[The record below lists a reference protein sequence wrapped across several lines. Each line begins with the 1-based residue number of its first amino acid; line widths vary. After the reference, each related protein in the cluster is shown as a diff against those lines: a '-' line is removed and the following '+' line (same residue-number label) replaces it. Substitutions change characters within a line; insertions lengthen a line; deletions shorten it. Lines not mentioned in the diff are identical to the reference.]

1 MNDFTIQA
9 EVDVLETLANRS
21 PCHVMDIA
29 NSVGSHPITID
40 QTCARLHEE
49 GCIYPLGR
57 GLYEITEE
65 GEHRLEA
72 RCNP

>member
-1 MNDFTIQA
+1 MNDFTTRS

-29 NSVGSHPITID
+29 NTLESHPITID
-40 QTCARLHEE
+40 RTCARLHEKE
-49 GCIYPLGR
+49 YISSLGR

-65 GEHRLEA
+65 GKHQLETQ
-72 RCNP
+72 CNS